1 MTRLNKRFAFI
12 ILSRINQLILNIL
25 FLWIVI
31 YIFETDKGKCNFLH
45 TPWKFQDN
53 KFNKIIFSFL
63 FGFLLTTYS
72 NWKARNQFV
81 ILIKHV
87 ELNDP
92 RCQWLH
98 PQKWRQTF
106 AWMGKLRYHCN
117 LWSSGGNKFALT

>member
-25 FLWIVI
+25 FLRIII
-31 YIFETDKGKCNFLH
+31 YTFETNKGNFYIRH
-45 TPWKFQDN
+45 ENFNNDN

-63 FGFLLTTYS
+63 FGSLLTIYS
-72 NWKARNQFV
+72 NSKARNQFV
-81 ILIKHV
+81 TLIKHM

-98 PQKWRQTF
+98 P
-106 AWMGKLRYHCN
+106 
-117 LWSSGGNKFALT
+117 